1 MPISLLTGVIIPC
14 WGFNNLPFK
23 LNHSHLFV
31 IMATNVPVFA
41 GGKTVPQI
49 IGEAKSQIT
58 EVTVEEIRN
67 DIDAGINFVLL
78 DVRTSEEFNAGHL
91 PKGINIPR
99 GTLEFIIGKF
109 YANKD
114 TEIVLYCRTD
124 ARAALCTNTLKEI
137 GYTNVKNLKG
147 GFKAWGEAGYSIYNR
162 HGEFKMIAF
171 EKKE

>member
-1 MPISLLTGVIIPC
+1 MKKTVCRITLIGMLFLVLIIPM
-14 WGFNNLPFK
+14 NA
-23 LNHSHLFV
+23 
-31 IMATNVPVFA
+31 MVFA
-41 GGKTVPQI
+41 DSKTLGQI

-58 EVTVEEIRN
+58 EVTVGVIKN
-67 DIDAGINFVLL
+67 DIDVGKNFVLL
-78 DVRTSEEFNAGHL
+78 DVRTSDEFNAGHL

-99 GTLEFIIGKF
+99 GTLEFLIGKF
-109 YANKD
+109 YPNKE

-124 ARAALCTNTLKEI
+124 ARAALCTNTLHEM

>member
-1 MPISLLTGVIIPC
+1 MMKTIYRIALIGALVLILMPTTY
-14 WGFNNLPFK
+14 
-23 LNHSHLFV
+23 
-31 IMATNVPVFA
+31 MVFA
-41 GGKTVPQI
+41 GGKTIPQI

-58 EVTVEEIRN
+58 EVTVGEIKN
-67 DIDAGINFVLL
+67 DIDSGKNFVLL
-78 DVRTSEEFNAGHL
+78 DVRTSKEFNAGHL
-91 PKGINIPR
+91 AKGINIPR
-99 GTLEFIIGKF
+99 GTLEFLIGNF
-109 YANKD
+109 YPNKD

-124 ARAALCTNTLKEI
+124 ARAALCTNILKEM

>member
-1 MPISLLTGVIIPC
+1 MKFNINRIIIISFLFVIIP
-14 WGFNNLPFK
+14 N
-23 LNHSHLFV
+23 
-31 IMATNVPVFA
+31 IVPAFA
-41 GGKTVPQI
+41 VDKTIPQI
-49 IGEAKSQIT
+49 IGEAKSQIS
-58 EVTVEEIRN
+58 EVTVGEIKN
-67 DIDAGINFVLL
+67 DIDAGMNFVLL

-91 PKGINIPR
+91 AKGINIPR
-99 GTLEFIIGKF
+99 GTLEFLIGKF
-109 YANKD
+109 YPNKD

-124 ARAALCTNTLKEI
+124 ARAALCTNTLKEM

>member
-1 MPISLLTGVIIPC
+1 MRFNIKRIIIIS
-14 WGFNNLPFK
+14 F
-23 LNHSHLFV
+23 LFV
-31 IMATNVPVFA
+31 IMATNVAVFA
-41 GGKTVPQI
+41 GGKTIPQI

-58 EVTVEEIRN
+58 EVTVGEIKN
-67 DIDAGINFVLL
+67 NIDAGKNFVLL

-91 PKGINIPR
+91 PKGTNIPR
-99 GTLEFIIGKF
+99 GTLEFLIGKF
-109 YANKD
+109 YPNKD

-124 ARAALCTNTLKEI
+124 ARAALSTNTLKEM

-162 HGEFKMIAF
+162 HGEFIMTAF

>member
-1 MPISLLTGVIIPC
+1 MRFNMNRIIITS
-14 WGFNNLPFK
+14 F
-23 LNHSHLFV
+23 LFI
-31 IMATNVPVFA
+31 IMATSVPVFA
-41 GGKTVPQI
+41 GGKTITQI

-58 EVTVEEIRN
+58 EVTVGVIKN
-67 DIDAGINFVLL
+67 DIDVGKNFVLL
-78 DVRTSEEFNAGHL
+78 DVRTSDEFNAGHL

-99 GTLEFIIGKF
+99 GTLEFLIGKF
-109 YANKD
+109 YPNKE

-124 ARAALCTNTLKEI
+124 ARAALCTNTLKEM

>member
-1 MPISLLTGVIIPC
+1 MRFNIKRIIII
-14 WGFNNLPFK
+14 FF
-23 LNHSHLFV
+23 LFV
-31 IMATNVPVFA
+31 IMATNVAVFA
-41 GGKTVPQI
+41 GGKTIPQI

-58 EVTVEEIRN
+58 EVTVGEIKN
-67 DIDAGINFVLL
+67 NIDAGKNFVLL

-91 PKGINIPR
+91 PKGTNIPR
-99 GTLEFIIGKF
+99 GTLEFLIGKF
-109 YANKD
+109 YPNKD

-124 ARAALCTNTLKEI
+124 ARAALSTNTLKEM

-162 HGEFKMIAF
+162 HGEFIMTAF

>member
-1 MPISLLTGVIIPC
+1 MRSDMNRIIIISFLL
-14 WGFNNLPFK
+14 
-23 LNHSHLFV
+23 V
-31 IMATNVPVFA
+31 IMAINVPVFA
-41 GGKTVPQI
+41 GGKTIPQI

-58 EVTVEEIRN
+58 EVTVGEIKN
-67 DIDAGINFVLL
+67 NIDAGKNFVLL
-78 DVRTSEEFNAGHL
+78 DVRTSEEFKAGHL
-91 PKGINIPR
+91 PKGTNIPR
-99 GTLEFIIGKF
+99 GTLEFFIGKF
-109 YANKD
+109 YPNKD

-124 ARAALCTNTLKEI
+124 ARAALCTNTLKEM